1 MSLGPSKILSSK
13 WTGLN
18 PSLLASLYPCDARG
32 RQVDGPLVV
41 APLTEGTIELTANW
55 QSPFEQSG
63 ADSKAPAITAMAQL
77 GTLQSYA
84 ETFLGKGS
92 DTGALARLRQQLTEV
107 SEAAQG
113 RTGATKLNTTQVF
126 TGSAP
131 VKIPVTLIFR
141 AFDNPAAEVTAPL
154 DQLARWTLPRQLAPD
169 GALVSAVQALRD
181 GQGLLKALLPSVAPQ
196 MVALR
201 HGGYTFAPLVI
212 ESMSRPIQVPRASD
226 GQPLHVAVQLM
237 LASLTAMDADDWT
250 RAANGLPIQLFNDR

>member
-1 MSLGPSKILSSK
+1 MASRILSSK

-18 PSLLASLYPCDARG
+18 PSLLASIFPCDSAG
-32 RQVDGPLVV
+32 KAEAGAIVV

-63 ADSKAPAITAMAQL
+63 ADTKSPAITGMLQS

-84 ETFLGKGS
+84 ETLLGKGS
-92 DTGALARLRQQLTEV
+92 ETGFAARLSSELTEF

-113 RTGATKLNTTQVF
+113 RTGATKLNSTQVY

-141 AFDNPAAEVTAPL
+141 AFDNPAAEVSAPL
-154 DQLARWTLPRQLAPD
+154 DQLARWTLPRQLAAN
-169 GALVSAVQALRD
+169 GSLVSAVQGIQQ
-181 GQGLLKALLPSVAPQ
+181 GQGPLKSLLPSVAPQ

-201 HGGYTFAPLVI
+201 HGGYTFSPLVI
-212 ESMSRPIQVPRASD
+212 ESMTRPMQVPRASD
-226 GQPLHVAVQLM
+226 GQPLHIAVQLM
-237 LASLTAMDADDWT
+237 LASLTALDADDWT
-250 RAANGLPIQLFNDR
+250 RASNGLPIKLFNN